1 MQIAKCKLQNASG
14 RSRES
19 VPPTNLHFAFC
30 ILHFAISFPMRVGV
44 IVLVVAAIG
53 VPASAQQTLYEIKK
67 EQVQKD
73 GQSQDRLYLT
83 RRPDPQGK
91 PTLYVTVQFKIVR
104 PDGQLAED
112 VSPDEIVVEE
122 DRQRVGDLKVQAPS
136 ALDSLTTVLAI
147 DISGS
152 MAEHGKM
159 EQAKQA
165 ANRFLDRLHGRA
177 DCGLIL
183 FDHDLRVRKPPAGQ
197 LQQLATGRQQLRQLI
212 REAQPGGGTAYLD
225 ATAEALSML
234 RGAKGRK
241 AVVLLTDGV
250 DLNSRYTAAEV
261 MRLSQGAGVPVYTVG
276 VGEPGKNEPVN
287 TVLVLDHSDS
297 MRDVAEA
304 GSRLSKIKALH
315 RAASRFVDLMRP
327 GALTTLL
334 PFNHQ
339 IDTPRP
345 FSADKTALKKR
356 IQQLTPSGGT
366 LLYDA
371 TYQAVETLEAARPDG
386 KKAVVVLTDGVDES
400 PGSRHRVAE
409 VIQRAREAGIPLH
422 MLGFGQAGDLD
433 EDVMRQ
439 MASQTGGTYH
449 HARNEQ
455 LLFSIFENLS
465 IQLHD
470 DGIDEAAL
478 RKLADE
484 TGGRYFH
491 ARDLSQLNFIYEG
504 LADELQTT
512 YTVTFP
518 SLRQDYD
525 GTSRD
530 INISVW
536 RKGTQVSTV
545 LQEGYNVPGVVVPEM
560 EPGVYILLL
569 AALGGLLAVP
579 AVLRRLSRPDLTA
592 PAAQS
597 RLED

>member
-1 MQIAKCKLQNASG
+1 
-14 RSRES
+14 
-19 VPPTNLHFAFC
+19 
-30 ILHFAISFPMRVGV
+30 MRGLL
-44 IVLVVAAIG
+44 IGLALVLPFVAL
-53 VPASAQQTLYEIKK
+53 PAAAQQQKPLYEIKK

-73 GQSQDRLYLT
+73 GQTQDRLHLT
-83 RRPDPQGK
+83 RRPDAQGR
-91 PTLYVTVQFKIVR
+91 PTLYVTFQFTIVG
-104 PDGQLAED
+104 PDGQLADD
-112 VSPDEIVVEE
+112 VKPDEIVVEE
-122 DRQRVGDLKVQAPS
+122 DHRRVGDLKVQTPS
-136 ALDSLTTVLAI
+136 ALDNLTTVLAI

-165 ANRFLDRLHGRA
+165 ANRFLDRLHARA

-183 FDHDLRVRKPPAGQ
+183 FNHDPLRVRKPPAGQ
-197 LQQLATGRQQLRQLI
+197 AQQFATNRQQLRQLI
-212 REAQPGGGTAYLD
+212 HDAQPGGGTAYLD
-225 ATAEALSML
+225 ATAEALKML
-234 RGAKGRK
+234 RAAKGRK
-241 AVVLLTDGV
+241 AIVLLTDGV
-250 DLNSRYTAAEV
+250 DLNSQHTAAEV
-261 MRLSQGAGVPVYTVG
+261 MRLSQGAGVPIYTVG
-276 VGEPGKNEPVN
+276 VGEPGKNEPVT

-304 GSRLSKIKALH
+304 GSALSKIKALH

-327 GALTTLL
+327 GAFTTLM
-334 PFNHQ
+334 PFNH
-339 IDTPRP
+339 IIETPKP
-345 FSADKTALKKR
+345 FSTDKSTLKKR

-371 TYQAVETLEAARPDG
+371 TYQAVETLEAARREG
-386 KKAVVVLTDGVDES
+386 KRAVVVLTDGVDES
-400 PGSRHRVAE
+400 PGSRHRVGE
-409 VIQRAREAGIPLH
+409 VIGRAREAGIPLH

-433 EDVMRQ
+433 EGVMRQ
-439 MASQTGGTYH
+439 MASDTGGTYH
-449 HARNEQ
+449 HASNPQR
-455 LLFSIFENLS
+455 LFEIFEDLS

-470 DGIDEAAL
+470 DGIDEGAL

-491 ARDLSQLNFIYEG
+491 ARDLAQLKFIYEG

-536 RKGTQVSTV
+536 RKGAQVSTV

-560 EPGVYILLL
+560 EPGVYLFLL

-579 AVLRRLSRPDLTA
+579 AVLRRFLRPDLTA
-592 PAAQS
+592 ARAQS
-597 RLED
+597 RFED

>member
-1 MQIAKCKLQNASG
+1 
-14 RSRES
+14 
-19 VPPTNLHFAFC
+19 
-30 ILHFAISFPMRVGV
+30 MRAGI
-44 IVLVVAAIG
+44 IVLALCFAAL
-53 VPASAQQTLYEIKK
+53 PAAAQPSQPLYEIKK

-73 GQSQDRLYLT
+73 GQTHDRIYLT
-83 RRPDPQGK
+83 RRPDAQGK
-91 PTLYVTVQFKIVR
+91 PTLYVSVQFTIVR
-104 PDGQLAED
+104 PDGQLADD
-112 VSPDEIVVEE
+112 VNPDELVVEE
-122 DRQRVGDLKVQAPS
+122 DHQRVREVTVQRPS
-136 ALDSLTTVLAI
+136 ALDRLTVVLAI

-165 ANRFLDRLHGRA
+165 ANRFLDRLQGRA

-183 FDHDLRVRKPPAGQ
+183 FDHELRVRKPPAGQ
-197 LQQLATGRQQLRQLI
+197 PQQFASNRELLRQFI
-212 REAQPGGGTAYLD
+212 RKAEPGGGTAYLD
-225 ATAEALSML
+225 ATAEALAML
-234 RGAKGRK
+234 RGIKGRK

-250 DLNSRYTAAEV
+250 DLNSQHTAPQVAHLAQE
-261 MRLSQGAGVPVYTVG
+261 AGIPIYTVG
-276 VGEPGKNEPVN
+276 VGEPGKNEPVT

-297 MRDVAEA
+297 MRDPAEA
-304 GSRLSKIKALH
+304 GSRLSKIKALN
-315 RAASRFVDLMRP
+315 RAAARFIDLMRP
-327 GALTTLL
+327 GARTTLL
-334 PFNHQ
+334 PFNH
-339 IDTPRP
+339 ILEIPKP
-345 FSADKTALKKR
+345 FSTDKSALKKR

-371 TYQAVETLEAARPDG
+371 TYEAIETLEAARPEG

-400 PGSRHRVAE
+400 PGSRHRVGE
-409 VIQRAREAGIPLH
+409 VVQRAREAGIPLH

-433 EDVMRQ
+433 EGVMQ
-439 MASQTGGTYH
+439 QLASGTGGTYH

-455 LLFSIFENLS
+455 LLFEIFENLS

-484 TGGRYFH
+484 SGGHYFH
-491 ARDLSQLNFIYEG
+491 ARDLAQLRFIYEG

-530 INISVW
+530 IHISVW
-536 RKGTQVSTV
+536 RKGAQVSTV
-545 LQEGYNVPGVVVPEM
+545 LEEGYNVPGVVVPEM
-560 EPGVYILLL
+560 EPGVYLTLL

-579 AVLRRLSRPDLTA
+579 AVFRRFARPA
-592 PAAQS
+592 S
-597 RLED
+597 